1 MALINKNWK
10 LLSEDYVE
18 EGKQSK
24 KINKNNLLKPNQLTN
39 SSDYLDFSNNLDDE
53 ISPILPP
60 LSKSLNIN
68 MVNAFATVENEY
80 LEKKTPKK
88 ITNLELNTNGNN
100 NSNNNNNTN
109 NKHINSQYIKYMDN
123 IGNPFLNPKMNGIEI
138 SENEAYKGKATICS
152 PSIEV
157 KSVIGSILEADDDD
171 DDENEYNDN
180 DEEFEKNMENININT
195 EFKKDINNNG
205 EENKENIDY
214 NIMSSLFLR
223 SNKNNDIKNS
233 KASNVVSNVTSFRKY
248 SLPTSTLN
256 RMADDG
262 KYLQRSKSGNRKI
275 GSITPLSLI
284 SSNNNSN
291 SNNNNNTKTTNNT
304 TTNNNNLNNKSNN
317 KSYYHKNKD
326 YERILAAHDYK
337 ARDNREMNLDKGDV
351 LIVKQRQGSWIY
363 CVKEYNI
370 FKVDPITNQPIKYEH
385 RDHGWIPSTY
395 VKPYNIIN
403 NKLSIN

>member
-1 MALINKNWK
+1 M
-10 LLSEDYVE
+10 
-18 EGKQSK
+18 
-24 KINKNNLLKPNQLTN
+24 
-39 SSDYLDFSNNLDDE
+39 DFSNNLDDE

-195 EFKKDINNNG
+195 EFKK
-205 EENKENIDY
+205 
-214 NIMSSLFLR
+214 
-223 SNKNNDIKNS
+223 
-233 KASNVVSNVTSFRKY
+233 
-248 SLPTSTLN
+248 
-256 RMADDG
+256 
-262 KYLQRSKSGNRKI
+262 GN
-275 GSITPLSLI
+275 
-284 SSNNNSN
+284 
-291 SNNNNNTKTTNNT
+291 
-304 TTNNNNLNNKSNN
+304 
-317 KSYYHKNKD
+317 
-326 YERILAAHDYK
+326 
-337 ARDNREMNLDKGDV
+337 
-351 LIVKQRQGSWIY
+351 
-363 CVKEYNI
+363 
-370 FKVDPITNQPIKYEH
+370 F
-385 RDHGWIPSTY
+385 
-395 VKPYNIIN
+395 
-403 NKLSIN
+403 